1 MLNVALRRFRIE
13 SFTIAA
19 GLLALSLL
27 AITTGHTM
35 SDQYNS
41 SGLADCLA
49 SETPS
54 ICNNLRDAF
63 GERFASLQ
71 LLIVPL
77 ILLPALLGAFIG
89 APLVARE
96 LEHGTHR
103 FLWTQGVTRR
113 RWFASMTGA
122 ALLLALLAGT
132 VYATIVGLWLDIT
145 NEVSD
150 ERFSR
155 LYEFQGVMPIAAG
168 VFAVAVGIAAGLILR
183 RTLPA
188 MVATIAVFI
197 IVRFTTATALRP
209 NFAAPETLATTHQPD
224 NPLQGTGAWVLS
236 QQTVSSDGVVLGTNG
251 SIKLTGLERS
261 CPGIRSASPLT
272 PTGDDLVQQCL
283 EQLGVRSHI
292 RYHPGNRF
300 WTFQLIES
308 GILLALAGAA
318 MLIALRALDHRPT

>member
-1 MLNVALRRFRIE
+1 
-13 SFTIAA
+13 
-19 GLLALSLL
+19 
-27 AITTGHTM
+27 
-35 SDQYNS
+35 
-41 SGLADCLA
+41 
-49 SETPS
+49 
-54 ICNNLRDAF
+54 
-63 GERFASLQ
+63 
-71 LLIVPL
+71 
-77 ILLPALLGAFIG
+77 
-89 APLVARE
+89 
-96 LEHGTHR
+96 
-103 FLWTQGVTRR
+103 
-113 RWFASMTGA
+113 
-122 ALLLALLAGT
+122 
-132 VYATIVGLWLDIT
+132 
-145 NEVSD
+145 
-150 ERFSR
+150 
-155 LYEFQGVMPIAAG
+155 MPIAAG

-236 QQTVSSDGVVLGTNG
+236 QQTVTSDGVVLGTNG
-251 SIKLTGLERS
+251 SINLTGLERS